1 MATNFPSS
9 VDSFPDPSA
18 TDRLDNPPHDVL
30 HTNVNSAV
38 EAIETALLD
47 GAPLHIDDVNERV
60 GIGTTT
66 PESTLEVNGVLT
78 ANHIHGNIAGAVY
91 LHVKNTSGVTIPA
104 GSPVYA
110 TGSVGASGATEV
122 AISDADVASTMPAL
136 GIVDSELVNNAE
148 GHATVLGVAKGLDTS
163 AYSVNDSLYVSTSGG
178 LTITRPTGASELV
191 QKIGRVI
198 RSHAST
204 GEVLVLGAGRSNDVP
219 NGLSPTITLSGDA
232 SGSVTLTELSS
243 GTLSVT
249 VNNDSHTHDGRYF
262 TESES
267 DARFLGISAK
277 AADSNLFDGQN
288 SVEFTRYAGS
298 LTTQNWNTLVN
309 GTESSYYNVVN
320 ANGSNRPSAYMY
332 GALVSWSTASG
343 SKFQLY
349 SPHNGVSGNGLWWR
363 SGWNTDYD
371 SWVEVWTS
379 GTDGSGSGLDADLL
393 DGNHASAFAASSHS
407 HSYLPTSGGT
417 ISGSINVTSVCQSNE
432 FQGDVGSSSDVT
444 YMFDGDTDTGMYRYG
459 SNSAALSGGS
469 TWRIRT
475 VGDGVAVNANV
486 NMGGGTYNHAVCG
499 GAANVIAFRWASPYM
514 KGSIDNVICAN
525 VANFSDARLKRN
537 IRDWDNGID
546 VLRQLRPVEY
556 TPKDIVGFGEISG
569 DLVEGYDPKDDII
582 GLIAQEVREVLPSA
596 VDGDPEGA
604 QMLSIAED
612 QLMAVVISAIQNI
625 DTRLKGLEVS

>member
-1 MATNFPSS
+1 MPIQ
-9 VDSFPDPSA
+9 FPDNPS
-18 TDRLDNPPHDVL
+18 
-30 HTNVNSAV
+30 
-38 EAIETALLD
+38 
-47 GAPLHIDDVNERV
+47 VNETHSVNGRTYIWTGQKWRRRRPRIEYVPPTMEVVNDFTAGSALKVDADTESV
-60 GIGTTT
+60 GIGTMTPNAGDALTVGGDTT
-66 PESTLEVNGVLT
+66 VDGHINVYSSLT
-78 ANHIHGNIAGAVY
+78 
-91 LHVKNTSGVTIPA
+91 
-104 GSPVYA
+104 
-110 TGSVGASGATEV
+110 VGASAGFSGDVDVSGNLVVDGYITVPTQVAGTNDTKVATTEYVTNAIAGLVGGA
-122 AISDADVASTMPAL
+122 PA
-136 GIVDSELVNNAE
+136 A
-148 GHATVLGVAKGLDTS
+148 LDTLNEL
-163 AYSVNDSLYVSTSGG
+163 AAALDNDESYAA
-178 LTITRPTGASELV
+178 TITTAL
-191 QKIGRVI
+191 
-198 RSHAST
+198 
-204 GEVLVLGAGRSNDVP
+204 AGKLDTTHDMT
-219 NGLSPTITLSGDA
+219 LTLSGDA
-232 SGSVTLTELSS
+232 TGTVTFTNM
-243 GTLSVT
+243 GNATLSVT
-249 VNNDSHTHDGRYF
+249 VTDDLHNHTISNVDGLQ
-262 TESES
+262 TALDGKLSTT
-267 DARFLGISAK
+267 GK

-298 LTTQNWNTLVN
+298 LTTQDWNTLVN

-320 ANGSNRPSAYMY
+320 GSGSNRPSAYMY

-393 DGNHASAFAASSHS
+393 DGNHASAFASSSHT

-459 SNSAALSGGS
+459 SGEVALSGNG
-469 TWRIRT
+469 TWRTRT
-475 VGDGVAVNANV
+475 VGTGLSVNYYV
-486 NMGGGTYNHAVCG
+486 NMSAGTYNHAVCG
-499 GAANVIAFRWASPYM
+499 GAANAIAFRWASPYM

-569 DLVEGYDPKDDII
+569 NLVEGYDPKDDII

-612 QLMAVVISAIQNI
+612 QLMAVVISAIQDI
-625 DTRLKGLEVS
+625 DSRLREMESA